1 MSNTDRAPLPASAS
15 PEPVEPDRTD
25 LDTITEHALVA
36 LAVRFT
42 KASAT
47 LQELFDD
54 YTRQAHDI
62 LRPAPNTGE
71 TPDDA
76 GDDEPSTPS

>member
-1 MSNTDRAPLPASAS
+1 MSKSAPTPVPASAS
-15 PEPVEPDRTD
+15 PEPIEPDRTD
-25 LDTITEHALVA
+25 LDTITEHALAA

-62 LRPAPNTGE
+62 LSTAPDTAE

-76 GDDEPSTPS
+76 DDNKPSTPS